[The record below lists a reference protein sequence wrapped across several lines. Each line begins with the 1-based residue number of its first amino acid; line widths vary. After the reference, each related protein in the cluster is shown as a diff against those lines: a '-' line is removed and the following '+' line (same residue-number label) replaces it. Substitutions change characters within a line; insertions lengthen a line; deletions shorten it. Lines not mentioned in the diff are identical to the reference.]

1 MPGRFERIE
10 LMYVRVDC
18 MRQAVESKY
27 ATRDKSGTLKL
38 NELKEANAKL
48 LVSKSTG
55 GQLNVC
61 FVVVHVYLI
70 LAWARSLC
78 LDRKTLKGLTH

>member
-1 MPGRFERIE
+1 MAMPGRFERIE

-55 GQLNVC
+55 GQLNV
-61 FVVVHVYLI
+61 
-70 LAWARSLC
+70 
-78 LDRKTLKGLTH
+78 RKMCAL